1 MYLNATYVKREDNRD
16 RLIANYSVPE
26 EHLIHSPE
34 GAQAQV
40 LSIHWSEGANCESF
54 ATGGHGP
61 NCATI
66 ANVSLDLKNR
76 SDIVMSLSLQY
87 NHNRGAAKEWR
98 IRVDIPRYDCDAP
111 LKYLL
116 IIPPGRPAVC
126 YTRLLLL
133 KYRHDLLYLVVR
145 LCFVLLDIYKVF
157 AGFCSLY
164 F

>member
-116 IIPPGRPAVC
+116 IIPPGRV
-126 YTRLLLL
+126 LLL
-133 KYRHDLLYLVVR
+133 KYRHDLLYLVVG
-145 LCFVLLDIYKVF
+145 LCFVLLDFLLGVCRVLQSIFLV
-157 AGFCSLY
+157 LIV
-164 F
+164 